1 MTSLYFEQC
10 IHNTKIS
17 TKTLIK
23 LSECQRAFNKLH
35 NLETG
40 KQYYDQL
47 KGLIKMIRY
56 RRIPIKVHPQFEC
69 EGYQSTNWNFELIRV
84 AHVYKELLI
93 ASCEEEED
101 LKIKN
106 KLLLEAMRL
115 SNECSL
121 ICTSILYDKEHNKLF
136 KFLNPQYHLSQ
147 TMRLAASRFY
157 NMYKFKPNY
166 IAIKRAFQLQELSY
180 LLWKKDEDILDVI
193 NYKAKALLELA
204 QKLEDDECGQK
215 VALLQKIVLKEGCPE
230 DVKSQYE
237 VWRQQNESVYYQS
250 VLTDKKLDIISLKEA
265 FDILS
270 GSFDIPS
277 K

>member
-10 IHNTKIS
+10 IHNTKIP

-23 LSECQRAFNKLH
+23 LSECQRAFNKLN
-35 NLETG
+35 NLDTV

-69 EGYQSTNWNFELIRV
+69 EGYQSTNWNFELLRV
-84 AHVYKELLI
+84 AHKYKELLI
-93 ASCEEEED
+93 TSSEEEED
-101 LKIKN
+101 LKKKN
-106 KLLLEAMRL
+106 RLLLEAMTL

-121 ICTSILYDKEHNKLF
+121 ICSSILYDKEHNKLF

-157 NMYKFKPNY
+157 NMYNFKTNY

-180 LLWKKDEDILDVI
+180 LLWKNDEDILDVI
-193 NYKAKALLELA
+193 KYKAKALMELA
-204 QKLEDDECGQK
+204 QKLEDDDCGQK
-215 VALLQKIVLKEGCPE
+215 VALLQKIVLKDGCPE

-237 VWRQQNESVYYQS
+237 VWRQQNDSVYYQS
-250 VLTDKKLDIISLKEA
+250 VLTDKKLDVISLKEA

-270 GSFDIPS
+270 KSFDIPS